1 MLENIVMNYKK
12 SINTNI
18 KIKYLQFT
26 AININEIE
34 NITDV
39 SK

>member
-1 MLENIVMNYKK
+1 MNYMK
-12 SINTNI
+12 SINNNI
-18 KIKYLQFT
+18 KIKYLQCT

-34 NITDV
+34 HITDV

>member
-1 MLENIVMNYKK
+1 MK
-12 SINTNI
+12 SINNNI

-26 AININEIE
+26 TININEIE
-34 NITDV
+34 HFTDV

>member
-1 MLENIVMNYKK
+1 MNYMK
-12 SINTNI
+12 SINNNI

-34 NITDV
+34 HITDV